1 MRSATRE
8 ALASTRAVLSDLGPS
23 AGLAAGAEILA
34 SGRAI
39 AGAPQL
45 LGLLS
50 DPTADPAGKKV
61 LIDRV
66 FAGQSDATRAVLTA
80 VAGSRWSSQ
89 QDLLAGIEDAGIRA
103 VAATAGPDSSI
114 ESELFAFETAVRSD
128 AALELALGTKLGS
141 PEQKGA
147 LVERL
152 LGAKASEQTITI
164 VSALVQ
170 QPRGRRIGEIVR
182 DASRIVAEQAGKLV
196 ATVVTATPL
205 TPAQS
210 ARVTRGLSERY
221 GKDISIN
228 QVVDPTVVG
237 GVRVQIGGDVID
249 GTVSTRLSELPAPA
263 RRLGVR
269 SKPLL
274 PKSTT
279 GTAESGSVTLS
290 EPKGP
295 GKPQGKSHGRHHHQ
309 PR

>member
-8 ALASTRAVLSDLGPS
+8 ALASTRAVLADLGGS
-23 AGLAAGAEILA
+23 ADLATGAEILA

-89 QDLLAGIEDAGIRA
+89 EDLLAGIEDAGIRA
-103 VAATAGPDSSI
+103 VAATAGTGTSI

-128 AALELALGTKLGS
+128 ADLELALGTKLGS
-141 PEQKGA
+141 PAEKGA

-152 LGAKASEQTITI
+152 LGSKASQQTVTI
-164 VSALVQ
+164 LSALVQ
-170 QPRGRRIGEIVR
+170 QPRGRRIGELVR
-182 DASRIVAEQAGKLV
+182 DASRIVADQADKLV
-196 ATVVTATPL
+196 ATVITATPL
-205 TPAQS
+205 DAGQA
-210 ARVTRGLSERY
+210 ARVARGLGERY

-228 QVVDPTVVG
+228 QVVDPSVVG

-249 GTVSTRLSELPAPA
+249 GTVSTRLAEL
-263 RRLGVR
+263 RLQLAG
-269 SKPLL
+269 
-274 PKSTT
+274 
-279 GTAESGSVTLS
+279 
-290 EPKGP
+290 
-295 GKPQGKSHGRHHHQ
+295 
-309 PR
+309 

>member
-8 ALASTRAVLSDLGPS
+8 ALASTRAVLSDLGSS
-23 AGLAAGAEILA
+23 ADLAVGAEILA

-66 FAGQSDATRAVLTA
+66 FAGQSHATRAVLTA
-80 VAGSRWSSQ
+80 VAGSRWSSH

-103 VAATAGPDSSI
+103 VAATAGTGSPI

-128 AALELALGTKLGS
+128 AGLELALGTKLGS
-141 PEQKGA
+141 PAQKGA

-152 LGAKASEQTITI
+152 LGPKASQQTVTI

-170 QPRGRRIGEIVR
+170 QPRGRRIGELVR
-182 DASRIVAEQAGKLV
+182 DASRIVAEQDGKLV
-196 ATVVTATPL
+196 ATVVTATAL
-205 TPAQS
+205 TTAQS
-210 ARVTRGLSERY
+210 ARVARGLAERY

-249 GTVSTRLSELPAPA
+249 GTVSTRLSEL
-263 RRLGVR
+263 RRQLAG
-269 SKPLL
+269 
-274 PKSTT
+274 
-279 GTAESGSVTLS
+279 
-290 EPKGP
+290 
-295 GKPQGKSHGRHHHQ
+295 
-309 PR
+309 

>member
-50 DPTADPAGKKV
+50 DPTADAAGKKV

-128 AALELALGTKLGS
+128 AGLELALGTKLGS
-141 PEQKGA
+141 PQQKAA

-152 LGAKASEQTITI
+152 IGSKSSPQTVTI
-164 VSALVQ
+164 LSALVQ
-170 QPRGRRIGEIVR
+170 QPRGRRIGELVR
-182 DASRIVAEQAGKLV
+182 DASRIVADQADKVV
-196 ATVVTATPL
+196 ATVITAVPL
-205 TPAQS
+205 SDGQA
-210 ARVTRGLSERY
+210 ARVARGLSERY
-221 GKDISIN
+221 GRDIIVN
-228 QVVDPTVVG
+228 HVVDPQVVG
-237 GVRVQIGGDVID
+237 GVRVQVGGDVID
-249 GTVSTRLSELPAPA
+249 GTVSTRLADL
-263 RRLGVR
+263 RLQLAG
-269 SKPLL
+269 
-274 PKSTT
+274 
-279 GTAESGSVTLS
+279 
-290 EPKGP
+290 
-295 GKPQGKSHGRHHHQ
+295 
-309 PR
+309 